1 MTARALVL
9 LGAAAACSKAAAPV
23 PAIVVAHDASVAEV
37 AVPRSPIPA
46 ESTQLVTTVV
56 NGPAA
61 TTGVLHAWHRVK
73 GTVVWKDDGG
83 WPVVVGRGVAWGR
96 GLHGE
101 GAPAGREGPVKREG
115 DGTSPAG
122 AFELRGAYG
131 YAATAPAGTA
141 LAYSAL
147 DARTECVDDP
157 RSHHYTQIL
166 ERPAAGADW
175 TSAEAMRRPD
185 ALYTW
190 VIDIAHNPDAVR
202 GAGSCIFFHV
212 WRDEHSATV
221 GCTAMPEPR
230 VRSLLAMLAPAAR
243 PVYVLLPRADY
254 SALQAAWGLP
264 PLGASETV
272 TP

>member
-1 MTARALVL
+1 MSARAALVL
-9 LGAAAACSKAAAPV
+9 VCAAACAKAAP
-23 PAIVVAHDASVAEV
+23 PAIVVARDAALAEV
-37 AVPRSPIPA
+37 AVARSPIPA

-56 NGPAA
+56 DGLAA
-61 TTGVLHAWHRVK
+61 TTGVLHVWHRVH
-73 GTVVWKDDGG
+73 GTLVWKDDGG

-101 GAPAGREGPVKREG
+101 GAPAGRDGPVKREG

-122 AFELRGAYG
+122 VFELRGAYG
-131 YAATAPAGTA
+131 YAAAAPAGTA
-141 LAYSAL
+141 LAYRAL
-147 DARTECVDDP
+147 DASTECVDDP

-212 WRDEHSATV
+212 WRDERSPTV

-230 VRSLLAMLAPAAR
+230 VRTLLATLAPAAT

-254 SALQAAWGLP
+254 GALQAAWGLP
-264 PLGASETV
+264 PLVASATV
-272 TP
+272 AP